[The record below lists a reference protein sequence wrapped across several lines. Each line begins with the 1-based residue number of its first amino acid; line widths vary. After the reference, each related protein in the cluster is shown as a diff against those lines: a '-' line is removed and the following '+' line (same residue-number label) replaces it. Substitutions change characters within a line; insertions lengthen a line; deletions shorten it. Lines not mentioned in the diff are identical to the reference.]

1 MPRFIHAC
9 FFHTGIASLMLL
21 CLLLIL
27 LGGCAGLG
35 HSRDAPVVNV
45 QSFRAVPAEGGGL
58 PMFEIGLNVL
68 NPNAEPLRLHGIA
81 YSISLDGQSLLDG
94 VSNELPVIEGY
105 GQESVKLLASVNV
118 LGGIRLANRL
128 TRSPRDAVDYEFS
141 AKLDMAGF
149 SRDIRVKESGQVDF
163 PAGR

>member
-1 MPRFIHAC
+1 MC
-9 FFHTGIASLMLL
+9 LV
-21 CLLLIL
+21 LLLL
-27 LGGCAGLG
+27 FMLGGCAGLG
-35 HSRDAPVVNV
+35 NSRDAPVVNV

-58 PMFEIGLNVL
+58 PAFEIGLNVL

-81 YSISLDGQSLLDG
+81 YSIRLEGQSLLDG

-105 GQESVKLLASVNV
+105 GRETVTLLASVNV

-128 TRSPRDAVDYEFS
+128 MRSPRGAFDYEFS

-149 SRDIRVKESGQVDF
+149 SRDIRVTESGQVDF
-163 PAGR
+163 PTGR